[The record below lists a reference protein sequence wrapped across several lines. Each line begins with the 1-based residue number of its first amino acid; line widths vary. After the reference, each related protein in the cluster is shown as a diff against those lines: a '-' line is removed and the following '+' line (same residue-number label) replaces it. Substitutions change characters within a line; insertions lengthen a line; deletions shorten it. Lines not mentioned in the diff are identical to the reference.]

1 MNNSMLNLSSVLKTK
16 ILVIGAGPAGIS
28 FASCFSASHKD
39 FIMVD
44 MGPGI
49 DMRHRDD
56 PFDCVSGVG
65 GAGLFSDG
73 KFSFFPSGTAI
84 WRLPEQETLS
94 KSYEHLKDLFK
105 DVVDVEIPE
114 FPSDV
119 EIQRLTSNTNYELKK
134 YPCFYISLEKR
145 KKLIRHMT
153 DKIPQL
159 LYHHKVID
167 WEKIQGEKYLV
178 HLENTKTLERINVV
192 CDKIILAGGRFHPLF
207 CNNIPKVFKR
217 YEYGLRLVG
226 ANEEF
231 ERVRQEEI
239 LDPKWM
245 YRPDSKL
252 EFRTFCMCK
261 DGEYVCS
268 NFMGI
273 ESFSGRADIPPTGKT
288 NFGLT
293 LRIKTKNDEDFGKVL
308 ECKPFEISLDSV
320 LESNGFL
327 LKEIFGEKL
336 GEIYMKGLLKFIENF
351 KLETSRL
358 KVIGP
363 SIEGV
368 GSYPKING
376 NLQVEGENI
385 FVIGDSSGIFRGII
399 PSMISGIY
407 LAKYLLDMSM

>member
-1 MNNSMLNLSSVLKTK
+1 MLKLNFKKTLETK

-28 FASCFSASHKD
+28 FASCFSAFHKD
-39 FIMVD
+39 FILVD
-44 MGPGI
+44 MGS
-49 DMRHRDD
+49 DHNMRHRDD
-56 PFDCVSGVG
+56 PFDCVAGVG

-84 WRLPEQETLS
+84 WTLPEQEILK
-94 KSYEHLKDLFK
+94 KSYEYLKDLFR
-105 DVVDVEIPE
+105 DVVDVKIPE
-114 FPSDV
+114 FPSDM
-119 EIQRLTSNTNYELKK
+119 EIRKLTSNTSYELKK

-145 KKLIRHMT
+145 KQLISSLT
-153 DKIPQL
+153 EKIPQL
-159 LYHHKVID
+159 LYHHKVIN
-167 WEKIQGEKYLV
+167 WEKIQEQKYLV
-178 HLENTKTLERINVV
+178 HLENTKTFEKIDVV
-192 CDKIILAGGRFHPLF
+192 CEKIVLAGGRFHPLF
-207 CNNIPKVFKR
+207 CNNIPKIFKR
-217 YEYGLRLVG
+217 YEYGVRLVG

-231 ERVRQEEI
+231 EKVQEEEI

-245 YRPDSKL
+245 YRPDPKL

-268 NFMGI
+268 DFMGI

-293 LRIKTKNDEDFGKVL
+293 LRIKKEDDEDFGKVL
-308 ECKPFEISLDSV
+308 KCKPFEISLDFA
-320 LESNGFL
+320 LENDGAV
-327 LKEIFGEKL
+327 LKEIFGKKL
-336 GEIYMKGLLKFIENF
+336 GEIYLEGLLKFIENF

-368 GSYPKING
+368 GSYPKINE
-376 NLQVEGENI
+376 NLQVEGEDI
-385 FVIGDSSGIFRGII
+385 YVIGDSSGIFRGII

-407 LAKYLLDMSM
+407 LANFFVKSMRM